1 MYVQQEFLGY
11 EKYARL
17 TTEEKIVLMMIPADR
32 YVSNQDL
39 RVYVPRLHP
48 VDLGKL
54 LAHLRDEGY
63 LRSKGRSSA
72 TKYGLVDKLAA
83 QIRVLNTSGNS
94 GLNAEENSLL
104 NSRLSQGDE
113 PNANKISSELSDDND
128 ASLFHIPDRDTSL
141 NSLLNTGEN
150 SLLSAKG
157 SDNSALFRTVQ
168 ELNLPEDLKLAV
180 EEYRKKA
187 RHVRETTDQLIV
199 KLCIGRQISLSQLS
213 ILLNRASEPLRR
225 DVVAPLVRHGKLKRT
240 MMSDNDPDQAYTAVL
255 PDT

>member
-1 MYVQQEFLGY
+1 MQIGGIE
-11 EKYARL
+11 
-17 TTEEKIVLMMIPADR
+17 P
-32 YVSNQDL
+32 
-39 RVYVPRLHP
+39 YVPRLHP

-63 LRSKGRSSA
+63 LHSKGRSSA

-83 QIRVLNTSGNS
+83 QIRALNTSGNS
-94 GLNAEENSLL
+94 GLNSEESSLL
-104 NSRLSQGDE
+104 NFELSRGDE
-113 PNANKISSELSDDND
+113 PSTKKISNELSADND
-128 ASLFHIPDRDTSL
+128 ASPFHISDRDTPL
-141 NSLLNTGEN
+141 NSLLNTGKDSLLNTGED

-157 SDNSALFRTVQ
+157 SDHSALFRTVQ
-168 ELNLPEDLKLAV
+168 ELNLSEDLKLAV

-213 ILLNRASEPLRR
+213 ILLNRVSEPLRR